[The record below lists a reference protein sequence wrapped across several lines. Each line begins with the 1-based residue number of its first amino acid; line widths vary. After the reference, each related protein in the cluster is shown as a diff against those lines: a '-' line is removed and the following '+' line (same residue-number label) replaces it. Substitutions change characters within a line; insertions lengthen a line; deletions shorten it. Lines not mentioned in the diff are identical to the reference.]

1 MSTTKKTT
9 DIKPDAI
16 WNVIANAQSYKD
28 WVVGAKEVRDV
39 VGNWPEP
46 GSEIHH
52 TVGAHVVGNKDVTVV
67 LECEPNK
74 RIKMK
79 AHFRPIGVAEVT
91 IDLIETETGTEI
103 VMNEVMVDGAASHV
117 PQAINDVGLH
127 PRNVKTL
134 DLLAE
139 LAHQQA

>member
-16 WNVIANAQSYKD
+16 WKVIANAQSYKD

-39 VGNWPEP
+39 TGNWPEV

-52 TVGAHVVGNKDVTVV
+52 TVGVDDVGNKDVTVV
-67 LECEPNK
+67 LEAEEN
-74 RIKMK
+74 RHIKLK
-79 AHFRPIGVAEVT
+79 AHFRPLGVAEVT
-91 IDLIETETGTEI
+91 IDLIETATGTEI
-103 VMNEVMVDGAASHV
+103 VMEEVMVDGAASHI
-117 PQAINDVGLH
+117 PQVVNDVGLH

-139 LAHQQA
+139 LAHQLA